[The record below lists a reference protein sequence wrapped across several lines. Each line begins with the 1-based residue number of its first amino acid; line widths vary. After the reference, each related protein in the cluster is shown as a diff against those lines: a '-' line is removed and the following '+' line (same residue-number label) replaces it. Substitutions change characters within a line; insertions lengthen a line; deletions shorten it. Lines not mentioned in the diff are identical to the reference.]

1 MTREMKDLEIVLTR
15 RDFEGLF
22 CIFGK
27 GCQFS
32 SEGLDALYGYLK
44 ERRTWAKDRGLD
56 LLDVI
61 SVFSRFK
68 EYKDLGELKDNY
80 KEYKSIEEVKR
91 DFCVVLSIDENRF
104 LVQLPEILL

>member
-15 RDFEGLF
+15 RDFEGLY

-32 SEGLDALYGYLK
+32 PEGLDALYDHLN
-44 ERRTWAKDRGLD
+44 ERQTWANGRGLD

-61 SVFSRFK
+61 SVFGRFK
-68 EYKDLGELKDNY
+68 EYKTLAN
-80 KEYKSIEEVKR
+80 
-91 DFCVVLSIDENRF
+91 
-104 LVQLPEILL
+104 